1 MPQSDDGVSLRRL
14 SPGSGAAWRIHAL
27 VEAQAALR
35 PDAKAITMDGTS
47 LTYAEL
53 NGRANQLAWHL
64 RRLGIGD
71 GSLVAIALERSIDMV
86 VGLLGILKSGAA
98 YLPLDLA
105 YPKDR
110 VSFVLE
116 DAAPAAMLTSASSI
130 DRLPALGRLPALLLD
145 DPAPAWQQE
154 APENPPAT
162 GGADPLAYVIYTS
175 GSTGRPKGCL
185 VTHGNVLQ
193 LLIGTEPWF
202 GFGPQDVWS
211 FFHSHAFD
219 FSVWEIWGALAYGGR
234 VVVVP
239 YLTSR
244 SPREFL
250 SLLSR
255 EGVTVLNQTPSAFQG
270 LVMALED
277 WDGPLALRY
286 VIFGGESLELQSL
299 RPWFDRF
306 GDRQPQLINMYGITE
321 TTVFVTYRPV
331 SLADLQ
337 ARRGS
342 VIGDPIPGW
351 DLWLLDEHQRPVA
364 QGEVGEICV
373 GGVGVCLGY
382 LNRPDLNAARFLEWT
397 PPGAAQSVRLYRSGD
412 LARYLPDGELEYLGR
427 MDQQVKIR
435 GFRIETGEIEAQVLK
450 WPGVRAC
457 AVVAR
462 SEGPG
467 SEAQLV
473 AYLVPSAPELHH
485 GLREF
490 LLQRLPDY
498 MCPVAFVGM
507 DALPLT
513 ENGKLDKRALPA
525 PMRQRPDTAG
535 PYQAP
540 RGALEEAICQVFAR
554 LLGMAEIG
562 REDNFFEFGGNSLLA
577 MRAAKTLRDEQG
589 VTLPV
594 PVLFEHPTAAGLAQ
608 ALGTGGATA
617 LAATGGTPAAAGGD
631 IAIIAMSGRFPGA
644 DSVEA
649 FWENLR
655 QGVES
660 IERFDDSTVDTMVPA
675 RLRSDPD
682 YVWARG
688 VLKQVEEFDPA
699 FFGIGEREAE
709 VMDPQQRLLLE
720 LAWECL
726 ERAGHAPNR
735 CDTPVGVFAGV
746 YTGLFGN
753 SYAQRILNRC
763 PEVVEQVGEFQVML
777 ANDKD
782 YVATRIA
789 HRLNLKGPA
798 VSVQSACSTSL
809 VAIAEA
815 VGALR
820 LGRCRMALAGG
831 AAVTVPWRAGY
842 LYQEGAMLSKDGH
855 TRSFDAEA
863 GGTIFSDGAAMVLLK
878 RLEDALADGDPVCA
892 VIRGAAINND
902 GGGKASFTAP
912 SPEGQAAVIR
922 AAMADA
928 RVQPRD
934 ISYVEAHGTATPLGD
949 PVEVEGLARA
959 FQASGLP
966 AGACRLGSAKSN
978 VGHTVTAAGATGVI
992 KTALSLMH
1000 EELPASLHYRSPNP
1014 AIDFART
1021 PFVVNQELSAWP
1033 RRAGLPRRAGVSSFG
1048 VGGTN
1053 AHVVLE
1059 EAPLRAPSSP
1069 AEGPQLLLLSA
1080 RSKSALETMAARLA
1094 EGLSQARTPV
1104 NLADVAHTLQVGR
1117 ARFGHRLCVVAS
1129 TVAEAVAGLRT
1140 ADAPGRAVRALGRQV
1155 PQLVWLFPGQGA
1167 QYEGMGRALYD
1178 AEPVFRA
1185 ALDRCFEALRGTL
1198 DFDLKE
1204 RMFHGGA
1211 EGLRHTGVTQPAMFC
1226 LEYGLAQLW
1235 LARGLRPA
1243 ALIGHS
1249 VGEFVCAVLAG
1260 VMTLEDAVR
1269 LVARRGA
1276 MMQALPGGAMLSVRL
1291 SAQEV
1296 ATRLPQGLALA
1307 ADNGPQATV
1316 VAGPVEAVEA
1326 WRQQL
1331 ESAGIVSRPLQTSHA
1346 FHSPMMDAVVAPFE
1360 AEVRAV
1366 PMAPPQLPI
1375 YSTLTGAALAA
1386 TQATDPS
1393 YWSRHLRDPVRFSPA
1408 LRAAQEDLGEVAF
1421 LELGPRGALATL
1433 ARQHQRPGQ
1442 APPVAVACLA
1452 DQPQSEEASLALAW
1466 GQLWTLGFEPAM
1478 SVARPASGRQ
1488 RLALPTYP
1496 FERRRIWLTPPSQ
1509 EALPEPA
1516 AAAAPAPAA
1525 ASLSPALSAVSDGSL
1540 PMSVAAPPT
1549 DRRPQLL
1556 LRLRGVFED
1565 VAGIDLTDADTDLG
1579 FVELGLDSLTLTQAA
1594 LQIKKTFKVSLTFR
1608 QLMENYRSL
1617 DALTAFLDQALPAEV
1632 APAPEG
1638 ARVAVAS
1645 AAAVAPAGLAGPALS
1660 LPIAGGTSAAFTASQ
1675 PLVQQVI
1682 QQQMQLMA
1690 QQLALLQGGVV
1701 QDSGSGLPSAAAH
1714 LSTALAATSAL
1725 PTAQPRSGQGAP
1737 AEADGADEAN
1747 AARRYD
1753 VKKAFGAIARIH
1765 TQHSEL
1771 TERQQARLQA
1781 FIQRYTE
1788 RTARSKQYTEA
1799 HRAHLADPRVVNG
1812 FRPMTKEITYQI
1824 VIERSKGAHL
1834 WDLDGHEYVDVLN
1847 GFGMNLFGWQPDFVN
1862 DAVRR
1867 QLDLGYEIGP
1877 QHPLAGEVAQLVCEL
1892 TGFDR
1897 AGLCNTG
1904 SEAVMAAVRIART
1917 VTGRNTVVL
1926 FTGSYHGT
1934 FDEVLVRA
1942 GKAAKGLPAAPGIM
1956 SGMFGD
1962 VRVLDYGTPEALEF
1976 IRANAE
1982 DLAAVLVEPVQ
1993 SRRPDF
1999 APLDFLREVRA
2010 ITEASGTCLIFD
2022 EVITGFRAHLG
2033 GTQAMFGIRAD
2044 LASYGKVIGGG
2055 FPIGV
2060 IAGKRDYMD
2069 ALDGGSWQYGD
2080 ESMPTVGVTYFAGT
2094 FVRHPLAL
2102 AAAKAALQHLKDSGP
2117 ALQEQLN
2124 RTTQALADDL
2134 NAYCRQVGAPVA
2146 VRHFASLWRVS
2157 WLEDHPLQDL
2167 LFAMMRSRGIHILD
2181 NFPCFLTTAHSPED
2195 IEKIKAAFRASVDE
2209 LQEAGFLP
2217 RVNGPAP
2224 ILDAGRPPVANAR
2237 LGRDKDGRPAW
2248 FVPEAGV
2255 PGKYIK
2261 LET

>member
-1 MPQSDDGVSLRRL
+1 MPQSDDSVSLRQL
-14 SPGSGAAWRIHAL
+14 SPDAGAAWRIHAL
-27 VEAQAALR
+27 VEAQVALR
-35 PDAKAITMDGTS
+35 PDAKAITMDGAS

-64 RRLGIGD
+64 RGMGIGD
-71 GSLVAIALERSIDMV
+71 GALVAIALERSIDMV
-86 VGLLGILKSGAA
+86 VGLLAILKSGAA

-105 YPKDR
+105 YPKER

-116 DAAPAAMLTSASSI
+116 DAAPAAMLTSAASI
-130 DRLPALGRLPALLLD
+130 DRLPALGDLPVLLLD
-145 DPAPAWQQE
+145 DPAPAWLRE
-154 APENPPAT
+154 SVENPPAT

-202 GFGPQDVWS
+202 GFGPRDVWS

-244 SPREFL
+244 APREFL
-250 SLLSR
+250 NLLSR

-331 SLADLQ
+331 SLSDLE

-351 DLWLLDEHQRPVA
+351 DLWLLDEQQRPVA

-382 LNRPDLNAARFLEWT
+382 LNRPDLNAARFLDWT
-397 PPGAAQSVRLYRSGD
+397 PPGAAQPVRLYRSGD
-412 LARYLPDGELEYLGR
+412 LARYLPDGDLEYLGR

-435 GFRIETGEIEAQVLK
+435 GFRIETGEIEAQILK

-462 SEGPG
+462 SDGPG

-473 AYLVPSAPELHH
+473 AYLVPPAPELHH

-540 RGALEEAICQVFAR
+540 RGAMEEAICGVFAR

-577 MRAAKTLRDEQG
+577 MRAVKTLREEQG

-594 PVLFEHPTAAGLAQ
+594 PVLFEQPTAAGLAQ
-608 ALGTGGATA
+608 ALAAGGTSA
-617 LAATGGTPAAAGGD
+617 LAAPAATPAATAGD

-644 DSVEA
+644 ATVET

-660 IERFDDSTVDTMVPA
+660 VERFDESSVDPMVPA
-675 RLRSDPD
+675 SLRKDPD
-682 YVWARG
+682 YVWVRG

-735 CDTPVGVFAGV
+735 CEAPVGVFAGV

-789 HRLNLKGPA
+789 HRLNLRGPA
-798 VSVQSACSTSL
+798 VSVQTACSTSL

-855 TRSFDAEA
+855 TRSFDADA

-922 AAMADA
+922 AAMEDA

-959 FQASGLP
+959 FQAAGLP

-1000 EELPASLHYRSPNP
+1000 EELPATLHYRAPNP

-1021 PFVVNQELSAWP
+1021 PFVVNQERSAWP

-1069 AEGPQLLLLSA
+1069 AVGPQLLLLSA
-1080 RSKSALETMAARLA
+1080 RSKTALETMAASLA
-1094 EGLSQARTPV
+1094 DNLSQARAPV

-1117 ARFGHRLCVVAS
+1117 ARFSHRMCVVAS
-1129 TVAEAVAGLRT
+1129 SVEEAVIGLRT
-1140 ADAPGRAVRALGRQV
+1140 ADAPGRSVRMLGRQV

-1185 ALDRCFEALRGTL
+1185 ALDRCFEALRGTV
-1198 DFDLKE
+1198 DFDLKD
-1204 RMFHGGA
+1204 RMFQGGA
-1211 EGLRHTGVTQPAMFC
+1211 EVLRHTAVTQPAMFC

-1269 LVARRGA
+1269 LVARRGV

-1291 SAQEV
+1291 SAQDV
-1296 ATRLPQGLALA
+1296 TARLPPGLALA

-1316 VAGPVEAVEA
+1316 VAGPAEAIEA

-1331 ESAGIVSRPLQTSHA
+1331 ESAGVVSRALQTSHA

-1366 PMAPPQLPI
+1366 RMAAPQLPI
-1375 YSTLTGAALAA
+1375 YSTLTGAALESH
-1386 TQATDPS
+1386 QATDPS
-1393 YWSRHLRDPVRFSPA
+1393 YWSRHLRDTVRFSPA
-1408 LRAAQEDLGEVAF
+1408 LRAAQEGLGDVAF
-1421 LELGPRGALATL
+1421 LEMGPRGTLATL
-1433 ARQHQRPGQ
+1433 ARQHQRPAQ
-1442 APPVAVACLA
+1442 MPPVAVACLA
-1452 DQPQSEEASLALAW
+1452 DQPQTEEASLALAW
-1466 GQLWTLGFEPAM
+1466 GQLWTLGIEPTL
-1478 SVARPASGRQ
+1478 SVARPAADRQ
-1488 RLALPTYP
+1488 RLVLPTYP
-1496 FERRRIWLTPPSQ
+1496 FERRRIWLTPSSPEASPPPRAEAMPTPVAATPS
-1509 EALPEPA
+1509 PV
-1516 AAAAPAPAA
+1516 
-1525 ASLSPALSAVSDGSL
+1525 LSAIPVGSL
-1540 PMSVAAPPT
+1540 PMAVAASPT

-1556 LRLRGVFED
+1556 LRLRSVFED

-1617 DALTAFLDQALPAEV
+1617 DALTAFLDQTLPPEA

-1638 ARVAVAS
+1638 VRL
-1645 AAAVAPAGLAGPALS
+1645 AAASPDAAVPAGLAVQPLALPVAS
-1660 LPIAGGTSAAFTASQ
+1660 VATAAFSASQ

-1690 QQLALLQGGVV
+1690 QQLALLQGGAV
-1701 QDSGSGLPSAAAH
+1701 QAPGGGQPAASLSSAPAAN
-1714 LSTALAATSAL
+1714 LASPAATPQSTAGVPAAGDGSDE
-1725 PTAQPRSGQGAP
+1725 
-1737 AEADGADEAN
+1737 AEAV
-1747 AARRYD
+1747 RRYD

-1788 RTARSKQYTEA
+1788 RTARSKQYTEN

-1834 WDLDGHEYVDVLN
+1834 WDLDGNEYVDVLN

-1956 SGMFGD
+1956 SGVFGD
-1962 VRVLDYGTPEALEF
+1962 VRVLDYGTPEALAF

-2069 ALDGGSWQYGD
+2069 ALDGGAWQYGD

-2134 NAYCRQVGAPVA
+2134 NAYCKQVGAPVA
-2146 VRHFASLWRVS
+2146 VRNFASLWRVS

-2181 NFPCFLTTAHSPED
+2181 NFPCFLTTAHSPQD

-2217 RVNGPAP
+2217 RLNGPAP
-2224 ILDAGRPPVANAR
+2224 ILDAGQPPVANAR